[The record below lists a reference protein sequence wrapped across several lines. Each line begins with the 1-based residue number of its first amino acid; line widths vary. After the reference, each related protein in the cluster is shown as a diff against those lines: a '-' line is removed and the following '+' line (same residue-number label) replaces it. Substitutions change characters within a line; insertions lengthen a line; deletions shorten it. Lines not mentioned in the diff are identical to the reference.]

1 MIRRCPSCGS
11 INVRRS
17 TIHTS
22 DRTPQHI
29 LRSPYRCHDCRE
41 RFWVFSRNAYYFG
54 GAIAVVIVT
63 AIIAWS
69 AWSVVWSAP
78 GTPDDRRG
86 ESDEVAPNIA
96 RFADT
101 IKLAEK
107 NDPLA
112 EYKLAQMYTQ
122 GYGVDRDKQVARKWL
137 ERAAQHGHAEAQYE
151 LGLALLSGRDVVQDF
166 ERSAEWL
173 RKAAASGNANAQFE
187 LGRMYLAGMG
197 LPVDSLKAYIWLNLA
212 VAGGIER
219 AVSPRDAVLRVL
231 SPAQVVAAQAE
242 ARRLTEAWSS
252 PKTATK

>member
-1 MIRRCPSCGS
+1 
-11 INVRRS
+11 
-17 TIHTS
+17 
-22 DRTPQHI
+22 
-29 LRSPYRCHDCRE
+29 
-41 RFWVFSRNAYYFG
+41 VFSRKAYYFAG
-54 GAIAVVIVT
+54 GAIAMVIVMSV
-63 AIIAWS
+63 ILLS
-69 AWSVVWSAP
+69 ASSVLRSEP
-78 GTPDDRRG
+78 GARDDRHG
-86 ESDEVAPNIA
+86 ESDEVTPHIA
-96 RFADT
+96 SFAGT
-101 IKLAEK
+101 MKLAEK

-122 GYGVDRDKQVARKWL
+122 GYGVDRNKQVARKWL

-187 LGRMYLAGMG
+187 LGRMYVAGVG
-197 LPVDSLKAYIWLNLA
+197 LPVDNVKAYIWLNLA
-212 VAGGIER
+212 VAGGSER

-252 PKTATK
+252 PKTAAK